1 MKNLSEKFLA
11 ELANIKDPVIFL
23 GLCPILKVNIYTE
36 EKDED
41 GHFVPKT
48 FPVLLDEMMKSY
60 DCAGRPRKRELYKIL
75 REANKVAGGGIDG
88 PRTENTETPIQNE
101 EVQ

>member
-1 MKNLSEKFLA
+1 MKNLSEKFLK

-23 GLCPILKVNIYTE
+23 GLCPILKVDIYTE
-36 EKDED
+36 EKDEE

-48 FPVLLDEMMKSY
+48 FPVLLDEMMKNF
-60 DCAGRPRKRELYKIL
+60 DCAGRPRKRELLKIL
-75 REANKVAGGGIDG
+75 REANKVAGGGTDG
-88 PRTENTETPIQNE
+88 PRTEDTETPIQNE